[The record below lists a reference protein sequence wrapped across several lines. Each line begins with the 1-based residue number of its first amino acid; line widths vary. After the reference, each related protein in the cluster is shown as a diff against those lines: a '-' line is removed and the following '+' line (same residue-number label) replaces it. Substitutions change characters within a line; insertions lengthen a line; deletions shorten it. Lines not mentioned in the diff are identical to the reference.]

1 VRRDADILTRVT
13 DRHMRTSRTAH
24 VRVCRGLVSVIIIII
39 NEYYYSG
46 MESKKLQEHLTK
58 KIKPTRCRLAYGPAD
73 ATATHCLLLQ

>member
-1 VRRDADILTRVT
+1 MRRDAHILTRVT
-13 DRHMRTSRTAH
+13 DRHMRTSRAAH
-24 VRVCRGLVSVIIIII
+24 VRVCRGLVSIIIII

-73 ATATHCLLLQ
+73 ATATHCPLLQ